1 VRLGS
6 DKKVE
11 LIRKVPLFSHLSRK
25 QLAQVARVADEID
38 LREGKEMTREG
49 TTGRE
54 FFVILEGSADV
65 RRRGRKIN
73 SLKPGDFFGEIALV
87 TSVPRTATVAATSPV
102 RALVVTDRE
111 FRHLLEESPDI
122 KTRVMQAMAARL
134 APDTL

>member
-1 VRLGS
+1 MRLGS

-11 LIRKVPLFSHLSRK
+11 LIRKVPLFSHLSRR
-25 QLAQVARVADEID
+25 QLAQVAKVADEID

-49 TTGRE
+49 APGRE

-134 APDTL
+134 APETL

>member
-25 QLAQVARVADEID
+25 QLAQVAKVADEID
-38 LREGKEMTREG
+38 LNEGKEMTREG
-49 TTGRE
+49 ATGRE

>member
-11 LIRKVPLFSHLSRK
+11 LIRRVPLFSHLSRK
-25 QLAQVARVADEID
+25 QLAQVAKVADEID
-38 LREGKEMTREG
+38 LHEGKEMTREG
-49 TTGRE
+49 APGRE

>member
-1 VRLGS
+1 MRLGS

-65 RRRGRKIN
+65 RRRGRRIN

>member
-1 VRLGS
+1 MRLGS

>member
-25 QLAQVARVADEID
+25 QLAQIAKVADEID
-38 LREGKEMTREG
+38 LNEGKEMTREG
-49 TTGRE
+49 ATGRE

-134 APDTL
+134 APETL